1 MRYNTCMDSSGA
13 TPEPLPSPSTPSNPP
28 TKPPSKWYY
37 NVWFVLLMLLFVAGP
52 LGLPLVWKNP
62 RFSRGVKIGLT
73 LLMVFYT
80 LLLIEMTV
88 RMVRAVMEGVQ
99 QFNSTLQF

>member
-1 MRYNTCMDSSGA
+1 MDSSGA

-52 LGLPLVWKNP
+52 FGLPLVWKNP